1 MASYG
6 QFCPV
11 SKAAD
16 VLSPRWA
23 LLVVREM
30 LCGSQ
35 TFGAIHRGVP
45 GCPPATLSKRLN
57 ELELAGVLARS
68 GSRGQTVYTLTAA
81 GLELYPIV
89 ESLGHWGQRW
99 ARSRY
104 SNDELDADM
113 LLWDVRRFLD
123 PSGLGVQPVVIE
135 LVVEGSRARP
145 RYWIVLDDE
154 CVDLCLID
162 PLRPVDAVITADLR
176 ALTEVWMGDTDFRS
190 ALDGGTIVLAGPER
204 LCRRIPNWFG
214 QHPVLAATAD
224 ARTAS
229 T

>member
-11 SKAAD
+11 SKATE

-30 LCGSQ
+30 LCGSR
-35 TFGAIHRGVP
+35 TFGDIHRGVP
-45 GCPPATLSKRLN
+45 GCPPATLSKRLK
-57 ELELAGVLARS
+57 ELELAGVLVRS
-68 GSRGQTVYTLTAA
+68 GPRGASVYTLTAA

-104 SNDELDADM
+104 GPDELDADM

-135 LVVEGSRARP
+135 LVVEGPRARP
-145 RYWIVLDDE
+145 RYWIVVDDE

-162 PLRPVDAVITADLR
+162 PRRPVDAVITADLR
-176 ALTEVWMGDTDFRS
+176 ALTKVWMGDTDFRS
-190 ALDGGTIVLAGPER
+190 ALDGGTIALAGPEG
-204 LCRRIPNWFG
+204 LCRRIPDWFG
-214 QHPVLAATAD
+214 QHPVLAATAE
-224 ARTAS
+224 ARAS
-229 T
+229 AT